1 LIKEKQE
8 QIVNGLVNKLGR
20 EASEED
26 NISASSIIQD
36 LLDMKDYYNLLGKR
50 NTVFK
55 LLEFSFTEE

>member
-1 LIKEKQE
+1 MIKEKQE